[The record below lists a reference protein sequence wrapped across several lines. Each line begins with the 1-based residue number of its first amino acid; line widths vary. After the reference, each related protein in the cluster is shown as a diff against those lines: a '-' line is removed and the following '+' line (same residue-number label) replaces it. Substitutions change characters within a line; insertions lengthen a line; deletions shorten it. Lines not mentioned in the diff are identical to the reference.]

1 MKKEKEFV
9 KITGI
14 LAYPESAIEVDLNF
28 GFLFKMELSDPLET
42 GEMILNCEFGDEF
55 IEFLEAQIDERE
67 EGDEFDI
74 IDEIDDVES
83 KLGDYYEE
91 DCRDNGA
98 TAYLVLKSITEEE
111 FNNSD
116 KWKEPT
122 RKECKILLNPAS
134 GLNNWQDQY
143 ESQL

>member
-14 LAYPESAIEVDLNF
+14 LRAPGYGTNF
-28 GFLFKMELSDPLET
+28 AFLSKMKLSDPLET
-42 GEMILNCEFGDEF
+42 YKVIHSDNYGDEF

-91 DCRDNGA
+91 DCRENGA

-116 KWKEPT
+116 KWEEPT
-122 RKECKILLNPAS
+122 EKECRKLLVNR
-134 GLNNWQDQY
+134 
-143 ESQL
+143 

>member
-14 LAYPESAIEVDLNF
+14 LRAPGYGTNF
-28 GFLFKMELSDPLET
+28 AFLSKMELSEPLET
-42 GEMILNCEFGDEF
+42 HKIIHNNNYGHEF

-67 EGDEFDI
+67 EGAEFDI
-74 IDEIDDVES
+74 NYEINVVES
-83 KLGDYYEE
+83 KLGDQYED
-91 DCRDNGA
+91 DCRENGA
-98 TAYLVLKSITEEE
+98 TAYLVLESITEEE

-116 KWKEPT
+116 KWKGST
-122 RKECKILLNPAS
+122 REECKILLNPAS
-134 GLNNWQDQY
+134 GLNDWQDQY

>member
-14 LAYPESAIEVDLNF
+14 LRAPGYGTNF
-28 GFLFKMELSDPLET
+28 GFLSKIELSDPLET
-42 GEMILNCEFGDEF
+42 YKVIHSDNYGDEF

-74 IDEIDDVES
+74 IDEIDNVES
-83 KLGDYYEE
+83 ELGDQYED
-91 DCRDNGA
+91 DCRENGA

-116 KWKEPT
+116 KWEEPT
-122 RKECKILLNPAS
+122 EKECRKLLVNR
-134 GLNNWQDQY
+134 
-143 ESQL
+143 

>member
-14 LAYPESAIEVDLNF
+14 LRVPGYGTNF
-28 GFLFKMELSDPLET
+28 GFLSKIELSDPLET
-42 GEMILNCEFGDEF
+42 YKVIHSNNYGDEF
-55 IEFLEAQIDERE
+55 IEFLEAQIDESE

-74 IDEIDDVES
+74 NYEINVVES
-83 KLGDYYEE
+83 KLGDYYEN
-91 DCRDNGA
+91 DCRENGA
-98 TAYLVLKSITEEE
+98 TAYLVLESITEEE

-116 KWKEPT
+116 KWEMPT

>member
-1 MKKEKEFV
+1 MKKENQEKEFV

-14 LAYPESAIEVDLNF
+14 LRAPGYGTNF
-28 GFLFKMELSDPLET
+28 AFLSKMKLSDPLET
-42 GEMILNCEFGDEF
+42 YKVIHSDNYGDEF

-74 IDEIDDVES
+74 IDEIDNVES
-83 KLGDYYEE
+83 ELGDQYED
-91 DCRDNGA
+91 DCRENGA

-116 KWKEPT
+116 KWEEPT
-122 RKECKILLNPAS
+122 EKECRKLLVNR
-134 GLNNWQDQY
+134 
-143 ESQL
+143 

>member
-14 LAYPESAIEVDLNF
+14 LRAPGYGTNF
-28 GFLFKMELSDPLET
+28 AFLSKMKLSDPLET
-42 GEMILNCEFGDEF
+42 YKVIHSDNYGDEF

-116 KWKEPT
+116 KWEEPT
-122 RKECKILLNPAS
+122 EKECRKLLVNR
-134 GLNNWQDQY
+134 
-143 ESQL
+143 